1 MSSPLYGSDSPGTLM
16 DKNIPWNLSD
26 LYSLLK
32 DGLNYQKWDGITHPY
47 LYFGCWKSMF
57 GFHKEDMDLCSIN
70 YHHFGEPKHWY
81 AIAGRDKE
89 KFETL
94 VKKLYPSQYKAC
106 KEFIRHKTIL
116 LHPDVLLKNDISVY
130 KCIQKPG
137 EFVITTPHG
146 YHAGFNYGFNCAEAV
161 NFCTSK
167 WVNYGADADNC
178 KCSKNSVKI
187 PIDEFLFNLIDNKN
201 IQNEKYVNLCIKNT
215 NKNIRK
221 RIFEEYKINY
231 NKKSNNLKFEVDLS
245 SASTNLTENNIQIL
259 TTPKV
264 EVEDLKLSEAKI
276 KNNSI

>member
-1 MSSPLYGSDSPGTLM
+1 MKKYKNLVSNDYIATRNKSYEQLEDLVRFFYTAQFWKTIKMSSPLYGSDSPGTLM

-116 LHPDVLLKNDISVY
+116 LHPDVL
-130 KCIQKPG
+130 
-137 EFVITTPHG
+137 
-146 YHAGFNYGFNCAEAV
+146 
-161 NFCTSK
+161 
-167 WVNYGADADNC
+167 
-178 KCSKNSVKI
+178 
-187 PIDEFLFNLIDNKN
+187 
-201 IQNEKYVNLCIKNT
+201 
-215 NKNIRK
+215 
-221 RIFEEYKINY
+221 
-231 NKKSNNLKFEVDLS
+231 
-245 SASTNLTENNIQIL
+245 
-259 TTPKV
+259 
-264 EVEDLKLSEAKI
+264 
-276 KNNSI
+276 